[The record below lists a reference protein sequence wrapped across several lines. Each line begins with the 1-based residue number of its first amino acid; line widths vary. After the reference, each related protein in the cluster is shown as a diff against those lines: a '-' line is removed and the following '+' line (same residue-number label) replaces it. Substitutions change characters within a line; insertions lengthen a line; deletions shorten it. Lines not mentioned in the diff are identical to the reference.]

1 MAPAPEWRSPLSIL
15 MGAGCND
22 DIDLELRED
31 YFQQRESSMP
41 EPTSMAA
48 ATAEATDTERQPS
61 PTKNPPPTS
70 YGFTS
75 YIPFRYFGLK
85 SPTPP
90 SSQKTSLHPPRGAFP
105 PPISDSSMDVHD
117 DEAEFTAESEQDH
130 TRQFIAYNP
139 NFNHSSSH
147 HIDGD
152 HCTNRHFAHSQY
164 ANNTKNDRCN
174 TTTTLLSWR
183 EQKAI
188 IQTTFNF
195 ANSLIGTSLVGV
207 GGAFAASGG
216 GVSIIM
222 LIGFAILTKVSI
234 DLVVDLSSCP
244 SVIERARSKERN
256 YYRHGLE
263 NDSHVSIDHLDDRS
277 VNFDEETTDLRDMP
291 SGNNTI
297 EDTSACPDTF
307 MKTIDSSPL
316 IARDEEKDHTYETRD
331 LFRTPSKSLVSP
343 DKFNLVTDDVT
354 HRRLSSPHLDTNDAY
369 KNTTN
374 TLECNNLFRRPCCGY
389 EDVGYAAFGNSG
401 RAAVLVSKFLYAF
414 GCLVAFV
421 VVVRDNFGVGV
432 RGITFGPSS
441 SNDHNVDRDWLYDDN
456 YLALLVSAII
466 MLPLSCSRTMTSLFI
481 FSFASILSILCL
493 MVTVAYMYFTC
504 TNPVGRQ
511 DKSFYENWIEVRS
524 MSGVIHSFGCF
535 AFTFV
540 GHHTVNPAYES
551 LPLPIRNPKTW
562 RRISANA
569 MILAFEASLGV
580 GAFAYLTFGSQA
592 PSDVVS
598 RVLF

>member
-1 MAPAPEWRSPLSIL
+1 MASAAEWRSPLSIL
-15 MGAGCND
+15 MGARRND

-31 YFQQRESSMP
+31 YFRQRESLMS

-61 PTKNPPPTS
+61 PTVNPPPTS
-70 YGFTS
+70 YSFAS

-85 SPTPP
+85 SPAPP
-90 SSQKTSLHPPRGAFP
+90 SSQNTSLHPPRGAFP

-130 TRQFIAYNP
+130 PRQFIAYNP
-139 NFNHSSSH
+139 NFNHSPSYH
-147 HIDGD
+147 KDGD
-152 HCTNRHFAHSQY
+152 D
-164 ANNTKNDRCN
+164 KCN
-174 TTTTLLSWR
+174 TTTTVLSWR

-244 SVIERARSKERN
+244 SVIERARSKEGN
-256 YYRHGLE
+256 YNRHGLE
-263 NDSHVSIDHLDDRS
+263 NDSHISIDHLDDRS
-277 VNFDEETTDLRDMP
+277 ADFDEETTDLRNMP
-291 SGNNTI
+291 SGNNTS

-316 IARDEEKDHTYETRD
+316 IARDEEEDHTSETRE
-331 LFRTPSKSLVSP
+331 LFRTPSKSLVSS

-354 HRRLSSPHLDTNDAY
+354 QRRLSSPHLDTKDAY

-374 TLECNNLFRRPCCGY
+374 TIECKNSFCRPCCGY

-421 VVVRDNFGVGV
+421 VVVRDNFGVSV

-441 SNDHNVDRDWLYDDN
+441 SNDHILDRDWLYDDN

-511 DKSFYENWIEVRS
+511 DKSFYKNWIEVRS

-551 LPLPIRNPKTW
+551 LPLPIQNPKTW

-580 GAFAYLTFGSQA
+580 GTFAYLTFGSQT